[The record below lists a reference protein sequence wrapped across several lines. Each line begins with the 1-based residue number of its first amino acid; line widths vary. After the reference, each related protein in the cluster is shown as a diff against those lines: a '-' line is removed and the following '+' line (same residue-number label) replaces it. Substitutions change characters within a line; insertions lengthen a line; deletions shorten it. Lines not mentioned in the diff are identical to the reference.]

1 MAVEERKASEG
12 ENTSQGNLGRL
23 ELFEF
28 GLGFLRHRLWLKSES
43 RVWTREC
50 PTSAYSGSER
60 RTGRREVLRGS
71 VYCIP
76 VCDGLCRRY
85 MCIISRLMRRAA
97 V

>member
-43 RVWTREC
+43 R
-50 PTSAYSGSER
+50 ASGHAN
-60 RTGRREVLRGS
+60 VLRQLT
-71 VYCIP
+71 VE
-76 VCDGLCRRY
+76 VRDGLEGEKC
-85 MCIISRLMRRAA
+85 
-97 V
+97 